1 MNYGAAAQVYFDYNT
16 DDLMN
21 EGFDSY
27 TFTIDQLK
35 ATTRVQGKNGV
46 NGFVE
51 NGYSMLLKGAIQY
64 KVYYKQAG
72 LEGKSGFGLE
82 YRVGEG
88 AVQTIEGFEVDG
100 KEYSVII
107 DGISAKDM
115 DELVTIKPF
124 YTDENGE
131 RVYGEESTL
140 GVGVWVYGKMT
151 STSTSATALKD
162 KAFAPALGNY
172 IYHADLRFS

>member
-1 MNYGAAAQVYFDYNT
+1 MAELEHGPECDCGCNDEPNPTITLEFD
-16 DDLMN
+16 DGESLLC
-21 EGFDSY
+21 EA
-27 TFTIDQLK
+27 L
-35 ATTRVQGKNGV
+35 
-46 NGFVE
+46 FV
-51 NGYSMLLKGAIQY
+51 
-64 KVYYKQAG
+64 
-72 LEGKSGFGLE
+72 
-82 YRVGEG
+82 
-88 AVQTIEGFEVDG
+88 FEVDG

-172 IYHADLRFS
+172 VYNADLRFS